1 MTLFPFIFILQE
13 KTFSDEK
20 FLIKSAFP
28 YIQQHCTAAH
38 NIRPF
43 TVGRKNRL
51 FSASS
56 KGAEAG
62 ACVYSIIKACKANNI
77 DSEKYLIYLSTRM
90 PNEERLK
97 GEKILEK
104 IHALEPCSAKILQI
118 T

>member
-1 MTLFPFIFILQE
+1 
-13 KTFSDEK
+13 
-20 FLIKSAFP
+20 
-28 YIQQHCTAAH
+28 
-38 NIRPF
+38 
-43 TVGRKNRL
+43 VGRKNWL